1 MMMKNNLKMNS
12 WFSIRSFRR
21 FSVARGDS
29 GQALVEL
36 ALVLPVALT
45 FLLGIVEVGR
55 YAYASIAMS
64 SAARAGV
71 QYAAQNEVTASNNT
85 QIIQATQAD
94 APEFP
99 DMTVTSSHYCTCADG
114 SSSTCEPTDCQGSRI
129 IEYVK
134 VQTQYQIPQ
143 LFGYLAFTKKLT
155 ATGED
160 IMRVSQ

>member
-1 MMMKNNLKMNS
+1 MKKSNRKLNS
-12 WFSIRSFRR
+12 WFSTRAFRR
-21 FSVARGDS
+21 SSVARADS

-36 ALVLPVALT
+36 ALILPVALT
-45 FLLGIVEVGR
+45 LLFGVVQIGR

-71 QYAAQNEVTASNNT
+71 QYAAQNKVTASNDT
-85 QIIQATQAD
+85 QIIQAAQAD

-99 DMTVTSSHYCTCADG
+99 DMTVTASHYCTCADG
-114 SSSTCEPTDCQGSRI
+114 SGSTCEPTDCQGSRI
-129 IEYVK
+129 VEYVK
-134 VQTQYQIPQ
+134 VQTQNQIPS
-143 LFGYLAFTKKLT
+143 LFGFTVFPKTFT